1 MGLLPFKEGEI
12 LIDGLPINKDS
23 LFSWYKKI
31 LHVPQTIFLADT
43 TIRKNIA
50 FGEDE
55 QQISDNKI
63 RDSLKSAYLDDYINK
78 LPDGIETRVG
88 ERGLQLSGGQRQRI
102 GIARSLYK
110 GGEILILDEATNAL
124 DMETEKNIVKTIN
137 SLDEEI
143 TLIIIAHNLST
154 IEGCDR
160 LIVMD
165 NGKIQEEGNYEE
177 IIKTPGFQKISGHFM

>member
-1 MGLLPFKEGEI
+1 
-12 LIDGLPINKDS
+12 
-23 LFSWYKKI
+23 
-31 LHVPQTIFLADT
+31 
-43 TIRKNIA
+43 
-50 FGEDE
+50 
-55 QQISDNKI
+55 
-63 RDSLKSAYLDDYINK
+63 
-78 LPDGIETRVG
+78 
-88 ERGLQLSGGQRQRI
+88 LQLSGGQRQRI

>member
-1 MGLLPFKEGEI
+1 
-12 LIDGLPINKDS
+12 
-23 LFSWYKKI
+23 
-31 LHVPQTIFLADT
+31 
-43 TIRKNIA
+43 
-50 FGEDE
+50 
-55 QQISDNKI
+55 
-63 RDSLKSAYLDDYINK
+63 
-78 LPDGIETRVG
+78 
-88 ERGLQLSGGQRQRI
+88 
-102 GIARSLYK
+102 
-110 GGEILILDEATNAL
+110 
-124 DMETEKNIVKTIN
+124 METEKNIVKTIN

>member
-1 MGLLPFKEGEI
+1 M
-12 LIDGLPINKDS
+12 
-23 LFSWYKKI
+23 
-31 LHVPQTIFLADT
+31 
-43 TIRKNIA
+43 
-50 FGEDE
+50 
-55 QQISDNKI
+55 
-63 RDSLKSAYLDDYINK
+63 
-78 LPDGIETRVG
+78 
-88 ERGLQLSGGQRQRI
+88 QLSGGQRQRI

-177 IIKTPGFQKISGHFM
+177 IIKTPGFQKISGHFMWTI

>member
-1 MGLLPFKEGEI
+1 M
-12 LIDGLPINKDS
+12 
-23 LFSWYKKI
+23 
-31 LHVPQTIFLADT
+31 
-43 TIRKNIA
+43 
-50 FGEDE
+50 
-55 QQISDNKI
+55 
-63 RDSLKSAYLDDYINK
+63 
-78 LPDGIETRVG
+78 
-88 ERGLQLSGGQRQRI
+88 QLSGGQRQRI

>member
-1 MGLLPFKEGEI
+1 
-12 LIDGLPINKDS
+12 
-23 LFSWYKKI
+23 
-31 LHVPQTIFLADT
+31 
-43 TIRKNIA
+43 
-50 FGEDE
+50 
-55 QQISDNKI
+55 
-63 RDSLKSAYLDDYINK
+63 
-78 LPDGIETRVG
+78 
-88 ERGLQLSGGQRQRI
+88 LQLSGGQRQRI

-160 LIVMD
+160 LIVMN

-177 IIKTPGFQKISGHFM
+177 VIKTPGFQKISGHFM

>member
-1 MGLLPFKEGEI
+1 M
-12 LIDGLPINKDS
+12 
-23 LFSWYKKI
+23 
-31 LHVPQTIFLADT
+31 
-43 TIRKNIA
+43 
-50 FGEDE
+50 
-55 QQISDNKI
+55 
-63 RDSLKSAYLDDYINK
+63 
-78 LPDGIETRVG
+78 
-88 ERGLQLSGGQRQRI
+88 QLSGGQRQRI

-160 LIVMD
+160 LIVMN

-177 IIKTPGFQKISGHFM
+177 VIKTPGFQKISGHFMWTI